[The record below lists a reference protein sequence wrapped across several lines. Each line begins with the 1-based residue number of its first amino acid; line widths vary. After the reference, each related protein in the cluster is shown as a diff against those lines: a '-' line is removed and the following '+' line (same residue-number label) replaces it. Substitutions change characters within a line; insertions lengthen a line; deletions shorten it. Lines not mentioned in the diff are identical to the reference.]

1 MRDGARLYWEV
12 AVRGFRRYATYRA
25 ATFAGVFTNSV
36 FGFIRA
42 YILLALFHLRP
53 HIGGFDARDV
63 LTYTFVTQGFLM
75 PMAMFG
81 WSEIEDRV
89 RTGDVVTDLY
99 RPVDFQLYWLSQD
112 AGRAAFQTVFRGIP
126 PVLVGALF
134 FTLRLP
140 SVGDAALFVGSCCLG
155 LLVSFGIRFLVN
167 LTAFWLLDARGLN
180 QLLTTLNLALGG
192 IALPIVLFPH
202 ALEVVARALP
212 FASIAQI
219 PLEFYLGKH
228 HGGDAAGM
236 LAVQAGWA
244 AFLLGAGRVVL
255 ARATRKVVVQGG

>member
-1 MRDGARLYWEV
+1 VG
-12 AVRGFRRYATYRA
+12 VRGFRRYATYRA

-36 FGFIRA
+36 WGFIRA
-42 YILLALFHLRP
+42 YIMLALFDLRP
-53 HIGGFDARDV
+53 HIGGFDVRDV

-81 WSEIEDRV
+81 WSEIEDRI

-112 AGRAAFQTVFRGIP
+112 AGRALFQTLFRGIP

-140 SVGDAALFVGSCCLG
+140 SVGDAALFVVSCCLG

-180 QLLTTLNLALGG
+180 QLATMLNLALGG
-192 IALPIVLFPH
+192 VAVPIVLFPH
-202 ALEVVARALP
+202 AFEVVARALP
-212 FASIAQI
+212 FASMAQI
-219 PLEFYLGKH
+219 PLEVYLGKH
-228 HGGDAAGM
+228 HGADALGM
-236 LAVQAGWA
+236 LALQAGWA
-244 AFLLGAGRVVL
+244 VFLLGAGRVVL